1 MSFVPSGVFVIT
13 CFVSFHALS
22 DDFLQFSA
30 WRIVI
35 PSFHPYPIPW
45 TLVLKSL
52 VKKVILLERVH
63 VHQCLRVYLFIT
75 FFSLEFICWH
85 LEYAH
90 VKRKEKKGK
99 NGEKKKRRKE
109 KNEHRHVCIQCLSPL
124 SVCIVVEIHLNEFI
138 LLWVFVCE
146 LLQVLFSFCLSCYV
160 CYMWESSDHFPT
172 DSRLLSFPS
181 FHTYVIWLFSMF

>member
-1 MSFVPSGVFVIT
+1 MEDCHTLFPSLSHPMDIGSEIVSQESHLVRESSCTSVFESI
-13 CFVSFHALS
+13 SIYYI
-22 DDFLQFSA
+22 FL
-30 WRIVI
+30 I
-35 PSFHPYPIPW
+35 
-45 TLVLKSL
+45 
-52 VKKVILLERVH
+52 RVH
-63 VHQCLRVYLFIT
+63 LLTFRVCT
-75 FFSLEFICWH
+75 CKK
-85 LEYAH
+85 
-90 VKRKEKKGK
+90 KRKKRKKWR
-99 NGEKKKRRKE
+99 KKKRRKE
-109 KNEHRHVCIQCLSPL
+109 KNEHMHVCIQCLSPL